1 MQLPLPIFGGEALT
15 SDLFRYVLKKNNTM
29 CYFWIMSSKIS
40 HDRNDE
46 TIEAK
51 TKWFQS
57 LSLSDRMDLLCTY
70 TDLALELNPQLPDKK
85 YAQQAK
91 GRIQILSKG

>member
-1 MQLPLPIFGGEALT
+1 MEF
-15 SDLFRYVLKKNNTM
+15 
-29 CYFWIMSSKIS
+29 KIS
-40 HDRNDE
+40 HKRSDE

-51 TKWFQS
+51 VKWFRTLN
-57 LSLSDRMDLLCTY
+57 LSERMEMLCTY

-91 GRIQILSKG
+91 KRIQILSAA